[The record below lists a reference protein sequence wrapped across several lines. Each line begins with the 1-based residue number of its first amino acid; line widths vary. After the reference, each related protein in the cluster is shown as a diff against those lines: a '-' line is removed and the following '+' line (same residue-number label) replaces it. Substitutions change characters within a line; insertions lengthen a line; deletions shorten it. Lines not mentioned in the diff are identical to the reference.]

1 MNNPINIP
9 IQVFRPKEYY
19 LSLYSNDVRKDGR
32 KLSEIRPL
40 TVQKMP
46 VHHKEQ
52 IDLSVNPSWIM
63 SSVQVKL
70 GNTIVLAVV
79 NGSIR
84 SPKSEGQNTGE
95 FGEYL

>member
-1 MNNPINIP
+1 MNIPINIP
-9 IQVFRPKEYY
+9 IHVFRPKEYY

-40 TVQKMP
+40 TVQKMS
-46 VHHKEQ
+46 VSHKEQ
-52 IDLSVNPSWIM
+52 IDLSVNSSWIM

-79 NGSIR
+79 TGSIR
-84 SPKSEGQNTGE
+84 SPKAEGQNIGE
-95 FGEYL
+95 FGECL